1 MSCPMSDQKL
11 AERFDVVPRTIRR
24 WRKAGAPLGNG
35 KRMRAWLAGRRHVAN
50 QRLDRAL
57 RELER
62 QWAEVLAMEAK

>member
-1 MSCPMSDQKL
+1 MSDQKL
-11 AERFDVVPRTIRR
+11 AERFDVTARTIRR

-35 KRMRAWLAGRRHVAN
+35 KRTRAWLAGRRHVAN
-50 QRLDRAL
+50 PRLDRAI